1 MTGTLIGKILSEH
14 LVAGQLTPGQEIA
27 IRIDQTLTQDITGT
41 MAYLE
46 LEAMG
51 VKRVSVPLAVSYV
64 DHNTAQFGPNNQ
76 NDHRYL
82 QSMAAALG
90 VKFSRPGNG
99 ICHQIHLERFAAPAK
114 TLLGSDSHTP
124 TAGGIGSLAI
134 GAGGLDVAL
143 AMAGE
148 PFRLICPRVVGVEL
162 IGQLPDWVAPKDV
175 ILKLLSILTTVGNAG
190 SAVEYFGPA
199 LSNLSV
205 PDRATITNMGAELG
219 VTTSVF
225 PSDANTRDFLTA
237 QQRANDF
244 RELAPDDNA
253 QYDRVIRID
262 LSKLEPL
269 VACPSS
275 PDNIKTVSEL
285 TGTKIYQV
293 CLGSCTN
300 SSFCD
305 LTLVARMLRGKTIH
319 PDVSMSVSPG
329 SRQVYQMIARSGTLA
344 DLLAAGC
351 RVLESAC
358 GPCIG
363 VGFSPGT
370 GLASLRSF
378 NRNFSGRSGT
388 PADQVYLASPE
399 VLAASALTGAITDPR
414 TLGQELKYPRIAWP
428 TEFLI
433 DDCMIINPPPAD
445 TKVEIQRAETIGQPP
460 QLDPLPDKLTGQVLL
475 NLPDK
480 TTTDHISPAGVH
492 LKWRSNIAEYAKVA
506 FDPFNEPDKPT
517 FAEAALALKAAGE
530 STVIVAGK
538 SYGQGSS
545 REHAAI
551 CPRFLGVRLV
561 LAEGFERIHSANL
574 VNWGIIPARLDSAD
588 RAKFELN
595 DELQIEKLHS
605 TIKTQDQITI
615 RNLTRNCS
623 ITASLDLTDRQ
634 RKILLAGGRLNY
646 KETAS

>member
-1 MTGTLIGKILSEH
+1 MTGTLIEKILSEH

-51 VKRVSVPLAVSYV
+51 VTRASVPLALSYV

-82 QSMAAALG
+82 QSMAASLG

-99 ICHQIHLERFAAPAK
+99 ICHQVHLERFAAPAK

-124 TAGGIGSLAI
+124 TAGGMGSIAI

-148 PFRLICPRVVGVEL
+148 PFRLICPRVVGVKL
-162 IGQLPDWVAPKDV
+162 TGQFPPWVAPKDV

-199 LSNLSV
+199 LASLSV

-219 VTTSVF
+219 VTTSIF
-225 PSDANTRDFLTA
+225 PSDANTLAFLTA
-237 QQRANDF
+237 QQRADDY
-244 RELAPDDNA
+244 RELTADAGA
-253 QYDRVIRID
+253 QYDRLIEID
-262 LSKLEPL
+262 LSTLEPL
-269 VACPSS
+269 LACPSS
-275 PDNIKTVSEL
+275 PDNIKTVAEL
-285 TGTKIYQV
+285 AGTKIYQV

-300 SSFCD
+300 SSFRD
-305 LTLVARMLRGKTIH
+305 LTLVGLVLRGKTIH
-319 PDVSMSVSPG
+319 SDVSMSVSPG
-329 SRQVYQMIARSGTLA
+329 SRQVYQMIAASGTLS

-399 VLAASALTGAITDPR
+399 VLAVSALTGQITDPR
-414 TLGQELKYPRIAWP
+414 TLDIKYPKIARP

-433 DDCMIINPPPAD
+433 DDRMIIEPPPTG
-445 TKVEIQRAETIGQPP
+445 TKVHIARASTIGQPP
-460 QLDPLPDKLTGQVLL
+460 QLDPLPDKIDGTVLL
-475 NLPDK
+475 ALGDK
-480 TTTDHISPAGVH
+480 VTTDHISPAGQH

-506 FDPFNEPDKPT
+506 FDPFNSPDKPT
-517 FAEAALALKAAGE
+517 FADRALALKAAGT

-574 VNWGIIPARLDSAD
+574 VNWGIIPASLKSPAD
-588 RAKFELN
+588 RAKLELN

-605 TIKTQDQITI
+605 VIADQNEITI
-615 RNLTRNCS
+615 RNLTKGTTV
-623 ITASLDLTDRQ
+623 TASLDLTDRQ

-646 KETAS
+646 KEST

>member
-1 MTGTLIGKILSEH
+1 MTGTLIEKILSEH
-14 LVAGQLTPGQEIA
+14 LVAGQLTPGSEIA

-51 VKRVSVPLAVSYV
+51 VTRASVPLAVSYV

-82 QSMAAALG
+82 QSMAASLG

-99 ICHQIHLERFAAPAK
+99 ICHQVHLERFAAPAR

-124 TAGGIGSLAI
+124 TAGGIGSIAI

-148 PFRLICPRVVGVEL
+148 PFRLICPRIVGVEL
-162 IGQLPDWVAPKDV
+162 TGQLPPWVAPKDV
-175 ILKLLSILTTVGNAG
+175 ILNLLSILTTLGNAD

-199 LSNLSV
+199 LATLSV

-225 PSDANTRDFLTA
+225 PSDANTRAFLAA
-237 QQRANDF
+237 QHRADDF
-244 RELAPDDNA
+244 RELSADAEA
-253 QYDRVIRID
+253 QYDRVIEIN
-262 LSKLEPL
+262 LSELEPL

-275 PDNIKTVSEL
+275 PDNIKTVAEL
-285 TGTKIYQV
+285 APTKIYQV

-300 SSFCD
+300 SSFRD
-305 LTLVARMLRGKTIH
+305 LSFVAHVLRGKTIH

-329 SRQVYQMIARSGTLA
+329 SRQVYQMIAQSGTLA

-388 PADQVYLASPE
+388 TADQVYLASPQT
-399 VLAASALTGAITDPR
+399 LAASALTGQITDPR
-414 TLGQELKYPRIAWP
+414 SLDMKYPKIAWP
-428 TEFLI
+428 KKFLI
-433 DDCMIINPPPAD
+433 DDRMIIEPPPAD
-445 TKVEIQRAETIGQPP
+445 TKIEIARAPTIGSPP
-460 QLDPLPDKLTGQVLL
+460 TLDPLPDKITGRVLL

-480 TTTDHISPAGVH
+480 TTTDHISPAGQH

-506 FDPFNEPDKPT
+506 FNPFNEPDQPT
-517 FAEAALALKAAGE
+517 FAEAALALKSAGT

-574 VNWGIIPARLDSAD
+574 VNWGIIPAMLSPAD
-588 RAKFELN
+588 HATLELN
-595 DELQIEKLHS
+595 DELQIDQLHS
-605 TIKTQDQITI
+605 TIKNQDQITI
-615 RNLTRNCS
+615 RNLTKDTT
-623 ITASLDLTDRQ
+623 ITATLNLTDRQ
-634 RKILLAGGRLNY
+634 RAILLAGGRLNY
-646 KETAS
+646 KEGMK

>member
-1 MTGTLIGKILSEH
+1 MTGTLIEKTLSEH
-14 LVAGQLTPGQEIA
+14 LVTGQLIPGQEIA

-51 VKRVSVPLAVSYV
+51 VTRVSVPLALSYV

-82 QSMAAALG
+82 QTMAAALG
-90 VKFSRPGNG
+90 AKFSRPGNG
-99 ICHQIHLERFAAPAK
+99 ICHQVHLERFAAPGA

-124 TAGGIGSLAI
+124 TAGGIGSIAI

-148 PFRLICPRVVGVEL
+148 PFRLTCPRVVGVKL
-162 IGQLPDWVAPKDV
+162 TGKLSPWVSPKDV

-190 SAVEYFGPA
+190 AAVEYFGPA
-199 LSNLSV
+199 LASLSV

-225 PSDANTRDFLTA
+225 PSDANTKAFLTA
-237 QQRANDF
+237 QGRDDDF
-244 RELAPDDNA
+244 RELSADDSA
-253 QYDRVIRID
+253 QYDRVIEIN
-262 LSKLEPL
+262 LSELEPL
-269 VACPSS
+269 AACPSS
-275 PDNIKTVSEL
+275 PDNIKSISEL
-285 TGTKIYQV
+285 AGTKIYQV

-300 SSFCD
+300 SSFRD
-305 LTLVARMLRGKTIH
+305 LSLVASVLRGKTIH

-329 SRQVYQMIARSGTLA
+329 SRQVYQMIAASGALA

-363 VGFSPGT
+363 VGFSPGS

-388 PADQVYLASPE
+388 TGDQVYLASPE
-399 VLAASALTGAITDPR
+399 TLAASALAGEITDPR
-414 TLGQELKYPRIAWP
+414 TLDMKYPKIAWP
-428 TEFLI
+428 KKFLI
-433 DDCMIINPPPAD
+433 DDRMIIEPPPAD
-445 TKVEIQRAETIGQPP
+445 TEVEIARAETIGQPP
-460 QLDPLPDKLTGQVLL
+460 TLDPLRDEITAQVLL

-506 FDPFNEPDKPT
+506 FNPFNQPSQPT
-517 FAEAALALKAAGE
+517 FAQSASALQAKGT

-574 VNWGIIPARLDSAD
+574 VNWGIIPATIDSAD
-588 RAKFELN
+588 RAKFDVG
-595 DELQIEKLHS
+595 DELQTEQLHS
-605 TIKTQDQITI
+605 VIQSQDRITI
-615 RNLTRNCS
+615 RNLTKGTT
-623 ITASLDLTDRQ
+623 ITAALDLTDRQ
-634 RKILLAGGRLNY
+634 RAILLAGGRLNY
-646 KETAS
+646 KESAS